1 MPAPKPILVAFDGSD
16 AAQAA
21 VAAAARLFSQHR
33 LVVTSVWEPGLAV
46 AMATTTDTTGIGYV
60 LPTADEM
67 ATMDRAQR
75 DHATDAAERGARIA
89 RELGADAE
97 AYPIP
102 DEAKVAETLA
112 DLADQ
117 LDAEAIVVG
126 SRGLGAF
133 KAGLF
138 GSTSRHL
145 LGETRRPV
153 LVVKAGEVVGTS

>member
-1 MPAPKPILVAFDGSD
+1 MPEPKAILVAFDGSD
-16 AAQAA
+16 TAQSA
-21 VAAAARLFSQHR
+21 VEAAARLFPQHR

-97 AYPIP
+97 AYPIA
-102 DEAKVAETLA
+102 DEAK
-112 DLADQ
+112 
-117 LDAEAIVVG
+117 AIVVG

>member
-1 MPAPKPILVAFDGSD
+1 MPEPKAILVAFDGSD
-16 AAQAA
+16 TAQSA
-21 VAAAARLFSQHR
+21 VEAAARLFPQHR

-46 AMATTTDTTGIGYV
+46 AMATNTDMTGIGYA
-60 LPTADEM
+60 LPTPEEM

-89 RELGADAE
+89 RELGANAE
-97 AYPIP
+97 AYPIA
-102 DEAKVAETLA
+102 DEAKVGETLA
-112 DLADQ
+112 ALADQ

-153 LVVKAGEVVGTS
+153 LVVKATE

>member
-1 MPAPKPILVAFDGSD
+1 MPEPKAILVAFDGS
-16 AAQAA
+16 ATAQAA
-21 VAAAARLFSQHR
+21 VEAAARLFPGHR

-46 AMATTTDTTGIGYV
+46 AMATPTDATGIGYV
-60 LPTADEM
+60 LPTPEEM

-75 DHATDAAERGARIA
+75 DHAADAAERGARIA

-97 AYPIP
+97 AYPIA

-153 LVVKAGEVVGTS
+153 LVVKAPE

>member
-1 MPAPKPILVAFDGSD
+1 MPEPKAILVAFDGSD
-16 AAQAA
+16 TAQSA
-21 VAAAARLFSQHR
+21 VETAARLFPQHR

-46 AMATTTDTTGIGYV
+46 AMATPTDMTGIGYV
-60 LPTADEM
+60 LPTPEEM

-89 RELGADAE
+89 RELGANAE
-97 AYPIP
+97 AYPIA
-102 DEAKVAETLA
+102 DEAKVGETLA
-112 DLADQ
+112 ALADQ
-117 LDAEAIVVG
+117 LDAEAVVVG

-138 GSTSRHL
+138 GSTSRDL
-145 LGETRRPV
+145 LGQTQRPV